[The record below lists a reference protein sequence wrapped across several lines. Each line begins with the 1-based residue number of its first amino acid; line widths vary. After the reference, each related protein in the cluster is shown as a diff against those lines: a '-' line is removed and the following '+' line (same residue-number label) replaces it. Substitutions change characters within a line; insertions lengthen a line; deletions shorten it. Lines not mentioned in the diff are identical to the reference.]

1 MKLFARSRLRRATL
15 ADYIIFLAV
24 LLLAFISLYPFI
36 YCLSYSL
43 SSTQGILIK
52 RVYFFPVELTIENYK
67 IVFRNPTIMP
77 AFGISVMRTVL
88 GVLYT
93 SVITGLASYALTKH
107 DMPARRTI
115 ALFLLIPMYI
125 SGGMIATYVNIYQL
139 GLFNKFAVYIL
150 PAGFVTFYMLIM
162 RTYFDALPVSM
173 EESAKLD
180 GASNLTVFLRIILPL
195 SMPIFATVAL
205 LAGVTQWN
213 SWFDAMVYTQSA
225 RLRPLQ
231 MVLQGILMQN
241 SAATMM
247 RQAVQEGRGE
257 ANKVSPETI
266 QMATLVITTVPIVTI
281 YPFLQRYFVKGIM
294 IGAVKA

>member
-1 MKLFARSRLRRATL
+1 M
-15 ADYIIFLAV
+15 V
-24 LLLAFISLYPFI
+24 LLAFLCLYPFI

-52 RVYFFPVELTIENYK
+52 RVYFFPVETTFENYR

-77 AFGISVMRTVL
+77 AFGVSVARTVL

-93 SVITGLASYALTKH
+93 CTITGLASYSLSKQ
-107 DMPARRTI
+107 DMPARRLI
-115 ALFLLIPMYI
+115 SLFLLVPMYI
-125 SGGMIATYVNIYQL
+125 NGGMIATYVNIYQL
-139 GLFNKFAVYIL
+139 GLFNKFGVYIL

-162 RTYFDALPVSM
+162 RTYFVAIPVSM

-180 GASNLTVFLRIILPL
+180 GAGSLTIFIRIILPL

-257 ANKVSPETI
+257 ANKISPETI
-266 QMATLVITTVPIVTI
+266 QMATLVITTVPIVMI

-294 IGAVKA
+294 IGAIKA

>member
-1 MKLFARSRLRRATL
+1 MRTRSRSRLRSASA
-15 ADYIIFLAV
+15 ADYVIITAV
-24 LLLAFISLYPFI
+24 FILAFVSLYPFI

-52 RVYFFPVELTIENYK
+52 RVYFFPVDITIQNYK
-67 IVFRNPTIMP
+67 IVFRNPTIAP
-77 AFGISVMRTVL
+77 AFGISVMRTVV
-88 GVLYT
+88 GVFYT
-93 SVITGLASYALTKH
+93 CTITGLASYALSKH
-107 DMPARRTI
+107 DMPARRLI

-125 SGGMIATYVNIYQL
+125 SGGMVATYVNIYQL

-162 RTYFDALPVSM
+162 RTYFDALPASM

-180 GASNLTVFLRIILPL
+180 GAGNLTVFIRIILPL

-213 SWFDAMVYTQSA
+213 SWFDAMVYTQSSS
-225 RLRPLQ
+225 LRPLQ

-241 SAATMM
+241 SAALMM

-257 ANKVSPETI
+257 ANRVSPETI
-266 QMATLVITTVPIVTI
+266 QMATLVITTVPIIMI

>member
-1 MKLFARSRLRRATL
+1 MNRRRSRLRRATF
-15 ADYIIFLAV
+15 ADYVIFLGV
-24 LLLAFISLYPFI
+24 LILAFVSLYPFI

-52 RVYFFPVELTIENYK
+52 RVYFLPVEFTVENYK

-77 AFGISVMRTVL
+77 AFGISVTRTVL

-93 SVITGLASYALTKH
+93 CSVTGLASYSLSKH
-107 DMPARRTI
+107 DMPARRAL

-125 SGGMIATYVNIYQL
+125 NGGMIATYVNIYQL

-162 RTYFDALPVSM
+162 RTYFDSLPVSM

-180 GASNLTVFLRIILPL
+180 GAGNLTVFLRIILPL

-205 LAGVTQWN
+205 LAGVSQWN

-225 RLRPLQ
+225 SLRPLQ

-266 QMATLVITTVPIVTI
+266 QMATLVITTVPIVCI